1 MFFFDV
7 HKRASTW
14 WKHYFLFRKIQT
26 KLKLRIPYI
35 HKRFLVYGQK
45 CGFGENTN
53 NTKDNDGFFLDNAN
67 VWSFCLVM
75 YKLKCQEAFCM
86 TFDIAFTIGP
96 VRSKEVSYLYVLHF
110 RIFNFMQGVII
121 ITLFGCKVKYST
133 YKGKH

>member
-1 MFFFDV
+1 M
-7 HKRASTW
+7 
-14 WKHYFLFRKIQT
+14 
-26 KLKLRIPYI
+26 
-35 HKRFLVYGQK
+35 VYGQK
-45 CGFGENTN
+45 CGFGENIN
-53 NTKDNDGFFLDNAN
+53 NTNDNYGFFLNNAN

-121 ITLFGCKVKYST
+121 IKLFGCKVKYST
-133 YKGKH
+133 YNTKENMRKEN